1 MHAPVR
7 TVIVGVVLGLTSVV
21 PARAQET
28 ATPAPVAE
36 TAVAPAP
43 AAEAPATLERKLQAL
58 LVDKLG
64 DDAATIRVV
73 MNGREAILLGEVA
86 HRSTQELAEEVA
98 RFADEVDH
106 VDNKL
111 KLAGIRVG
119 GGGVVGTAEKAAA
132 KTSDEGGDSWIES
145 RVKGRLVAEIGRR
158 ARKIEVEVA
167 EGVVSLRGTVND
179 EPRREIALK
188 SARGVPGVVKVI
200 DLLRV
205 WP

>member
-1 MHAPVR
+1 MHAPVQ
-7 TVIVGVVLGLTSVV
+7 TVIVGVVLGLTSLA

-43 AAEAPATLERKLQAL
+43 ETPSPTVEKKLQAL

-73 MNGREAILLGEVA
+73 MNGREAILLGAVA

-98 RFADEVDH
+98 LYADEIDK

-145 RVKGRLVAEIGRR
+145 RVKGRLVAEIGRH

-200 DLLRV
+200 ALLRV